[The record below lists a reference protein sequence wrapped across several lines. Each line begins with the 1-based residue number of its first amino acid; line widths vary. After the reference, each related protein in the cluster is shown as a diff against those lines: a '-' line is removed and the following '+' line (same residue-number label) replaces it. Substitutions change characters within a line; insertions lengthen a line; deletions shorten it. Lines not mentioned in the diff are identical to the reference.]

1 MLEYLFVV
9 MEEKNKTNEN
19 QTNFRKDQVI
29 VYTTN
34 SCPYCV
40 ALKNFFQENNVDF
53 KEVDITQDEELKK
66 KIVEETGKREVP
78 ITKIEGETIIGF
90 DKEKISQLLNIKG

>member
-1 MLEYLFVV
+1 

-19 QTNFRKDQVI
+19 QTNFEENQVI

-40 ALKNFFQENNVDF
+40 ALKNFLEENNVDF
-53 KEVDITQDEELKK
+53 KEVNITQDEELKK

-78 ITKIEGETIIGF
+78 VTKIKEETIVGF
-90 DKEKISQLLNIKG
+90 DKEKISQLLDIKG